1 MNQPHAIIVNNRSK
15 CKGSQKISPFYKDY
29 PDKSQIVAFFYPL
42 MDVNSRQR
50 HVKEK
55 SNSPYFFYHDI
66 LPWASPTFI
75 KLRDGCWAVKS
86 RISVDAED
94 KQFWEYKCFSS
105 VQIVSPINHCPF
117 LARFYPAYGQ
127 MLIIKRHH
135 SICYKYNYSFLINLP
150 SPEKIL
156 YRQTLKVHEFNT
168 VLALHN
174 SLERSL
180 DKQICQIKKLRVAD
194 LNYLFKIYPMRRK
207 NIEHKRE
214 LFEDLLT
221 ENNLEY
227 TYVSGINSLKKI
239 SFNSL
244 IEKNLTLL
252 LSMNSSDRSYDIL
265 LENLCLFL
273 LVRNYEKAY
282 NLSYSEYRTSS
293 IYRHA
298 FFSSYA
304 DLTKLEDDSE
314 YQQSNVCLSKCVNK
328 GKVVIKEFY
337 LIYFLYLFSK

>member
-1 MNQPHAIIVNNRSK
+1 M
-15 CKGSQKISPFYKDY
+15 
-29 PDKSQIVAFFYPL
+29 
-42 MDVNSRQR
+42 
-50 HVKEK
+50 
-55 SNSPYFFYHDI
+55 
-66 LPWASPTFI
+66 
-75 KLRDGCWAVKS
+75 
-86 RISVDAED
+86 
-94 KQFWEYKCFSS
+94 
-105 VQIVSPINHCPF
+105 
-117 LARFYPAYGQ
+117 
-127 MLIIKRHH
+127 
-135 SICYKYNYSFLINLP
+135 
-150 SPEKIL
+150 
-156 YRQTLKVHEFNT
+156 
-168 VLALHN
+168 
-174 SLERSL
+174 
-180 DKQICQIKKLRVAD
+180 
-194 LNYLFKIYPMRRK
+194 
-207 NIEHKRE
+207 
-214 LFEDLLT
+214 
-221 ENNLEY
+221 
-227 TYVSGINSLKKI
+227 
-239 SFNSL
+239 NSL